1 MKRSIANKS
10 VKSTNSVQSVGLA
23 NWLNTGSIGRLSA
36 AVCSAAK
43 VMKLSTDVSETCE
56 SETVVTND
64 DGCQNNRP
72 TTERQTLDIAGLVLW
87 YK

>member
-23 NWLNTGSIGRLSA
+23 NWLNTGSIGRLSG

-56 SETVVTND
+56 TIVTNVGGHD
-64 DGCQNNRP
+64 DGCQNNRA
-72 TTERQTLDIAGLVLW
+72 TTKRQTLDIAELV
-87 YK
+87 